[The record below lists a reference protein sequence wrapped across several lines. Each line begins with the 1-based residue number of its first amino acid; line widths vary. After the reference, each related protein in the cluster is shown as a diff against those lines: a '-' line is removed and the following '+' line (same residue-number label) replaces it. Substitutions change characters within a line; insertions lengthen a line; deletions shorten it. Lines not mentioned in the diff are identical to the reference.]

1 MVERDPFFMF
11 MSKGIEVAI
20 RRGDGLYQLT
30 LNEEIMEFPYEPGEA
45 AEVLLRVRKIVQQKM
60 EETWDAQP
68 DDKGVCPL
76 H

>member
-11 MSKGIEVAI
+11 MSKDLEVAI

-30 LNEEIMEFPYEPGEA
+30 LNEEIMEFPYKPGEA

-60 EETWDAQP
+60 EETWDLEQES
-68 DDKGVCPL
+68 
-76 H
+76 